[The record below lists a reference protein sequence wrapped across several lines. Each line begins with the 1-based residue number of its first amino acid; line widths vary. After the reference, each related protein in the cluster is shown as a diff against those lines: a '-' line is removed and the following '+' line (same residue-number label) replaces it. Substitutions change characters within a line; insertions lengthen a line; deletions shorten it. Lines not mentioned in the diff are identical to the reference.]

1 MSSTAHL
8 SDNQLSD
15 LLDNRLGDSEQ
26 QVAQAHLATCEACAD
41 KLQAL
46 TRVGIALRAE
56 AIPAAPPDLQAR
68 IRKQLGPHRGLPRW
82 SYGVAAVLVAGTMLT
97 MLFRDRS
104 AVPTST
110 RTNSEAARTDEQ
122 VSDEQK
128 DALRS
133 LGYVGNTPV
142 FDEPYPPAKRPPAD
156 PLRDQ
161 KLATHNEA
169 AKPEP
174 ANSAGESA
182 APRAVMQDTNPEVDE
197 KQDSQTRRQAPMSSA
212 PVAPPEMKKERPA
225 TDEESRP
232 APCVEF
238 DPAVTLRSESDDGA
252 SFLTEFLRI
261 TGSAPRVEPA
271 ADGNGLIVS
280 VPRDA
285 WERFRN
291 ASGKTSLPV
300 TPELA
305 ECVRFRLV
313 TSATR

>member
-1 MSSTAHL
+1 MSNKAHL

-15 LLDNRLGDSEQ
+15 LLDNMIGHGEEQ
-26 QVAQAHLATCEACAD
+26 AARAHLATCDACTD
-41 KLQAL
+41 KLEAL

-104 AVPTST
+104 AMPTSAGA
-110 RTNSEAARTDEQ
+110 NSEEARANEQ

-142 FDEPYPPAKRPPAD
+142 FDEPYPPAKKSQPE
-156 PLRDQ
+156 PLLDQ
-161 KLATHNEA
+161 KLAARNEA
-169 AKPEP
+169 TRQEP

-182 APRAVMQDTNPEVDE
+182 APSAVMQDTNAEADE
-197 KQDSQTRRQAPMSSA
+197 RQDSRNRAQAPMSAA
-212 PVAPPEMKKERPA
+212 PAAPPEMKKERLP
-225 TDEESRP
+225 TDEESSR

-238 DPAVTLRSESDDGA
+238 DPAVTLRSKNDDGA
-252 SFLTEFLRI
+252 SFLSEFLRI

-271 ADGNGLIVS
+271 TDGNGLIVS
-280 VPRDA
+280 VSRAA
-285 WERFRN
+285 WEKFRN